1 MDYICQ
7 YCDRLLI
14 ENPDEYENYLTTSRK
29 KIDKNL
35 YIKYTINII
44 SFDELDKILKDF
56 IFTHNKKIVFHLISC
71 ELIIEFDNSF
81 TDNIKHIFVIIQMS
95 LIQREI

>member
-14 ENPDEYENYLTTSRK
+14 ENPDEFENYLTTSSR

-35 YIKYTINII
+35 
-44 SFDELDKILKDF
+44 
-56 IFTHNKKIVFHLISC
+56 
-71 ELIIEFDNSF
+71 
-81 TDNIKHIFVIIQMS
+81 
-95 LIQREI
+95 